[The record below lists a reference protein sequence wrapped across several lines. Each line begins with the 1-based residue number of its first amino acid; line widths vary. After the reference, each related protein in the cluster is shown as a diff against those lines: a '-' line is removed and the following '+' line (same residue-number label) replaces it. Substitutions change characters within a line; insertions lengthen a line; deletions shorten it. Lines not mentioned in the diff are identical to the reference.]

1 MVFEFGDF
9 VLDESAYELRRGG
22 LLLKVDPKIFDLLAY
37 MVRRPGQLVTKND
50 LVKHVWQGRALS
62 DTVLT
67 GAISRLRKALVNT
80 DENELVV
87 SVYGRG
93 YRFAGAVK
101 QRAASS
107 IGPEAETALP
117 ARPQRQVPF
126 VGRSSALER
135 VDAAL
140 AQARTGRGRIV
151 VIAGEPGIGKTHLAE
166 VSVERAAEVA
176 VPSAWGHC
184 RALENGPPFWP
195 FIQLLRS
202 ALRASSSATTREA
215 VEGALSSLMPESN
228 PPAERGV
235 DPTGYRMFD
244 AITRALHALTE
255 DQPWFL
261 ILDDL
266 QWADAA
272 SLRFLDYVSPEIAHM
287 RLVLLATMRNTELL
301 GERERFAQ
309 ILGHRNCEHISL
321 DRLREADVAEY
332 TALWLG
338 KAASD
343 VSRAVFDKS
352 EGNPFFMVELLRPFW
367 QSPPSRADDLALS
380 GPALDI
386 VRQRVRTLSSETL
399 ALLSAAAVVGR
410 DFDLGL
416 VAQVTEHETETVL
429 DLLERARESKI
440 VIESPGRTGCF
451 AFGHDL
457 IRSVLLEGLSARETS
472 RLHLAV
478 AEALE
483 RRHPVGDG
491 VPRSDVVHHFL
502 SAIPFGDTGKAVDY
516 AHRSALAAAQVCAHA
531 DAATLL
537 RRALAVLD
545 LSEDPHHPLRCE
557 LLLGLAE
564 CERLSADHRFSEHL
578 SEAVA
583 IAREHG
589 FGEVLAEAG
598 RHMSFAP
605 GFVALPNARDTLEAA
620 ERALSPDSAALRA
633 DVLAHLA
640 WTAPYCWDAQRA
652 ASTVA
657 RAEGL
662 ARESNSPD
670 ALAFAL
676 SAKFYFANGPDTQE
690 LAQSISNQIHLLYA
704 NKPPHIRAYWAAAG
718 EFTRIVVS
726 LQHADMAAVE
736 RSITALGAAARD
748 LKHAEL
754 EWHHQRACVIQR
766 MNRGQFEGAKAAL
779 RELQDRAERLQLFSP
794 QGVRAVDWG
803 ILLRETEDRAAG
815 VLREETI
822 VLQESDCPYRWARKV
837 RSLAELGAT
846 ERARAALLDLPI
858 ESLGRLPRDRD
869 YLATLAHLSVASIAT
884 RSLGHAEALYSL
896 LSPYPHFHAA
906 DLSLHCDGSVSHFL
920 GTLARSLGR
929 SDEAVRHLEDALAR
943 NERAGFAPRA
953 AHSAYELACTLAETA
968 SPKGARRVREL
979 FTSVLEA
986 TCRMGMSPLARSV
999 EERLRSL

>member
-22 LLLKVDPKIFDLLAY
+22 VLQKVDPKIFDLLAY

-50 LVKHVWQGRALS
+50 LVQHVWQGRALS

-67 GAISRLRKALVNT
+67 GAISRLRKALVST
-80 DENELVV
+80 EESELVV

-93 YRFAGAVK
+93 YRFVGAVK
-101 QRAASS
+101 QRAGAAL
-107 IGPEAETALP
+107 GPEAETALP
-117 ARPQRQVPF
+117 ARAPRHVPF
-126 VGRSSALER
+126 VGRAAALER
-135 VDAAL
+135 VEAAL
-140 AQARTGRGRIV
+140 GQARAGRGRIV

-166 VSVERAAEVA
+166 VSAERAAEMGVR
-176 VPSAWGHC
+176 SAWGHC

-195 FIQLLRS
+195 INQLLRS
-202 ALRASSSATTREA
+202 ALRASSSPSTREA
-215 VEGALSSLMPESN
+215 VEGALTTLMPESN
-228 PPAERGV
+228 PPAETGV
-235 DPTGYRMFD
+235 DASGYRMFD
-244 AITRALHALTE
+244 GITRALHALTE

-272 SLRFLDYVSPEIAHM
+272 SLRFLDYVSPEITHM
-287 RLVLLATMRNTELL
+287 RLVLLATIRNTEPLAE
-301 GERERFAQ
+301 GERVAQ
-309 ILGHRNCEHISL
+309 ILGHRNCEHIAL
-321 DRLREADVAEY
+321 DRLQEADVAEY

-338 KAASD
+338 EAED
-343 VSRAVFDKS
+343 EVSRAVFDKS

-367 QSPPSRADDLALS
+367 QSAPPRADELAIA

-386 VRQRVRTLSSETL
+386 VRQRVRMLSSETL
-399 ALLSAAAVVGR
+399 GLLSAAAVIGR
-410 DFDLGL
+410 DFELGL
-416 VAQVTEHETETVL
+416 AAQVTEHDPETVL
-429 DLLERARESKI
+429 DLLERARESKTI
-440 VIESPGRTGCF
+440 LESAERPGCF

-472 RLHLAV
+472 RLHLRV

-491 VPRSDVVHHFL
+491 LPRSDIVHHFL

-516 AHRSALAAAQVCAHA
+516 ARRSALAAAQVCAHA

-537 RRALAVLD
+537 RRALSVLD
-545 LSEDPHHPLRCE
+545 LSEDPHHRLRCD

-564 CERLSADHRFSEHL
+564 CERLSADRRFAEHL

-583 IAREHG
+583 LAREHG

-605 GFVALPNARDTLEAA
+605 GFVALPNARDALEAA
-620 ERALSPDSAALRA
+620 DRVLPPDSHALRA
-633 DVLAHLA
+633 DVLAHLS
-640 WTAPYCWDAQRA
+640 WTAPYGWDAQRA

-657 RAEGL
+657 RAEAL
-662 ARESNSPD
+662 ARESNRPE

-676 SAKFYFANGPDTQE
+676 SAKYYFANGPDTQD
-690 LAQSISNQIHLLYA
+690 LAQAIADQIHLLYA
-704 NKPPHIRAYWAAAG
+704 NKPPYIRSYWAAAG
-718 EFTRIVVS
+718 EFSRIVVS
-726 LQHADMAAVE
+726 LQHADMAAVD

-748 LKHAEL
+748 VKHAEL
-754 EWHHQRACVIQR
+754 EWHHQRACVVQR
-766 MNRGQFEGAKAAL
+766 MNRGEFEGTKAAL
-779 RELQDRAERLQLFSP
+779 QELQDRAERLHLFSL

-803 ILLRETEDRAAG
+803 VLLRETGDRAVLG
-815 VLREETI
+815 LREDSI
-822 VLQESDCPYRWARKV
+822 VLQEADCPYRWARKV
-837 RSLAELGAT
+837 RSLVELGAAQ
-846 ERARAALLDLPI
+846 RARAALLDLPP

-869 YLATLAHLSVASIAT
+869 FLASLAHLAVASIAT
-884 RSLGHAEALYSL
+884 RSLAHADVLYSL

-920 GTLARSLGR
+920 GMLARCLGR
-929 SDEAVRHLEDALAR
+929 TGEAARHLEDALDR
-943 NERAGFAPRA
+943 NERAGFAPPA
-953 AHSAYELACTLAETA
+953 AHSAYELACTLAETKSSA
-968 SPKGARRVREL
+968 DATRVQEL
-979 FTSVLEA
+979 FTKALGASR
-986 TCRMGMSPLARSV
+986 RMGMSPLARSA
-999 EERLRSL
+999 EQRLRSL